1 MKCNGMEIT
10 STDLLASLADWIVKA
25 HAESAR
31 AKNPLVQN
39 EYREAA
45 RAIRKA
51 KNNIRWMVQQE
62 ANDQAHF
69 SEVSDSERRIK

>member
-1 MKCNGMEIT
+1 MSGQTIE
-10 STDLLASLADWIVKA
+10 SSVLLASLADWIVKA

-31 AKNPLVQN
+31 AKNPLVQD

-45 RAIRKA
+45 RAIRNA

-62 ANDQAHF
+62 ANH
-69 SEVSDSERRIK
+69 